1 MSSSDLVYAQLRTSI
16 LEGRLQPGAPLK
28 ERDLCA
34 VLEVSRTPV
43 REALR
48 RLSAE
53 GLAEARPR
61 RSSVV
66 ASFAANEIA
75 EIFELGVMLES
86 YLAGLAAQKV
96 TASDVEDLAV
106 LVDKM
111 KSLLDKPI
119 DELRVAFQLLD
130 QEFHRRLAGIA
141 DSPRI
146 SEILRQTVSVGV
158 LFQIFENYDYINYSR
173 SVEQHSKVVEAIRV
187 GKSRLAANA
196 MRRHIEAGR
205 KTSKMKC

>member
-66 ASFAANEIA
+66 ASFAADEIA

-86 YLAGLAAQKV
+86 YLAGLAAQKA
-96 TASDVEDLAV
+96 TATDINDLAT
-106 LVDKM
+106 LVDDM
-111 KSLLDKPI
+111 RALLGKPI
-119 DELRVAFQLLD
+119 DELRATFQRLD
-130 QEFHRRLAGIA
+130 QRFHQRLGEIA
-141 DSPRI
+141 NSPRI
-146 SEILRQTVSVGV
+146 SETLRQTVSFGV
-158 LFQIFENYDYINYSR
+158 LSQIFKNYDILNYSR
-173 SVEQHSKVVEAIRV
+173 SVDQHVTVLDAIRRGEV
-187 GKSRLAANA
+187 RMASNA

-205 KTSKMKC
+205 KSSK